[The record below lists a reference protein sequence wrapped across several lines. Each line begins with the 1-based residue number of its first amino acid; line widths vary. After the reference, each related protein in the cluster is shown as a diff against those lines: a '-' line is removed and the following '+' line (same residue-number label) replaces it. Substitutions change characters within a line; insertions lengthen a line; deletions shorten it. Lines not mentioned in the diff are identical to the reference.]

1 MNQFSFA
8 FNPRK
13 TVGECETAAK
23 ESGISTTQK
32 TDSYKMKESGQAD
45 WSFPT
50 ITSRKGLTHQSQ
62 NIQDISR
69 ENKGEKVFNLL
80 SLLP

>member
-1 MNQFSFA
+1 
-8 FNPRK
+8 
-13 TVGECETAAK
+13 
-23 ESGISTTQK
+23 
-32 TDSYKMKESGQAD
+32 MKESGQVD

-50 ITSRKGLTHQSQ
+50 IASKKGLTHQSQ

-69 ENKGEKVFNLL
+69 ENNNKGGKVFNLL